1 MLTDPD
7 QPVEFSRDLLTAVRD
22 LSFARELS
30 EVTSIVRTT
39 ARRLTRAD
47 GVTFVLKDG
56 DQCYYADEDAIAPL
70 WKGRRFPLTACISG
84 WVMTNGRS
92 VVIPDIYAD
101 ARIPHDAYRPTFVK
115 SLAMAPVRAEAP
127 VAAVGAYW
135 ASTHEATAAEIRALE
150 AIADAAALALTNI
163 QLWADLQSVNRK
175 LQQRLT
181 EFETLLD
188 VLPVG
193 IGIAYDSRAND
204 IRTNKRFSEYLR
216 LDPRA
221 NASLS
226 AREDE
231 RPRHFKLMQDGR
243 ELAPD
248 ELPLQRAAR
257 EGVEIRN
264 LELELEFDSGDR
276 RRLLENAAPLYDE
289 TGRVR
294 GSVGAF
300 VDITERRRL
309 EEQQEQM
316 LLAERE
322 AREEAERANRIK
334 DEFLTSLS
342 HELRTPLNAILG
354 WTQLLRRRADPD
366 PFLVQGLE
374 TLERNAKL
382 QTQLI
387 DDLLDMS
394 RILSGKIRLDVQ
406 AVAIARIVE
415 AAVESIRPSA
425 SARGLSL
432 TTALDPDV
440 GPVSGDPA
448 RLQQIVW
455 NLLANAVKFS
465 TKGGTIEIRLERVN
479 AHVEI
484 SVTDNGIGIAPDFLP
499 HVFERFRQAD
509 ASTTRRHGGLGI
521 GLSIVK
527 NLVDLH
533 GGTVRAKSAGVGKG
547 ATFMLT
553 LPLTTLAAP
562 TSDRRVTAA
571 PSVRAIDVDPP
582 SLDGISVLVIDD
594 DEDSRTLLAVIL
606 GNRGANVTTA
616 PAAQAALQAV
626 SAAVPDVIIS
636 DIGLPERDGYELLR
650 DIRALGGDLK
660 QVPALALT
668 AFARSEDRR
677 RALLAGFQ
685 MHISKP
691 VEPAELCTAVASL
704 AKKF

>member
-1 MLTDPD
+1 
-7 QPVEFSRDLLTAVRD
+7 
-22 LSFARELS
+22 
-30 EVTSIVRTT
+30 
-39 ARRLTRAD
+39 
-47 GVTFVLKDG
+47 
-56 DQCYYADEDAIAPL
+56 
-70 WKGRRFPLTACISG
+70 
-84 WVMTNGRS
+84 
-92 VVIPDIYAD
+92 
-101 ARIPHDAYRPTFVK
+101 
-115 SLAMAPVRAEAP
+115 
-127 VAAVGAYW
+127 
-135 ASTHEATAAEIRALE
+135 
-150 AIADAAALALTNI
+150 
-163 QLWADLQSVNRK
+163 
-175 LQQRLT
+175 
-181 EFETLLD
+181 
-188 VLPVG
+188 
-193 IGIAYDSRAND
+193 
-204 IRTNKRFSEYLR
+204 
-216 LDPRA
+216 
-221 NASLS
+221 
-226 AREDE
+226 
-231 RPRHFKLMQDGR
+231 
-243 ELAPD
+243 
-248 ELPLQRAAR
+248 
-257 EGVEIRN
+257 
-264 LELELEFDSGDR
+264 
-276 RRLLENAAPLYDE
+276 
-289 TGRVR
+289 
-294 GSVGAF
+294 
-300 VDITERRRL
+300 
-309 EEQQEQM
+309 
-316 LLAERE
+316 
-322 AREEAERANRIK
+322 
-334 DEFLTSLS
+334 
-342 HELRTPLNAILG
+342 
-354 WTQLLRRRADPD
+354 
-366 PFLVQGLE
+366 
-374 TLERNAKL
+374 
-382 QTQLI
+382 
-387 DDLLDMS
+387 MS